1 MLIKVKRFFISSVF
15 GNVDEGRVLDVSDI
29 KGRQLIGA
37 GLAVEHGV
45 AVSTEQKQSSFQS
58 PVGAGKAGSSL
69 PADQASQK
77 QTASESAPG
86 AKKVTYRKPK
96 GKLPS

>member
-1 MLIKVKRFFISSVF
+1 MLVRVKRFFISSVF
-15 GNVDEGRVLDVSDI
+15 GNVDEGRVLDVSDS

-37 GLAVEHGV
+37 GLAVEHGKTT
-45 AVSTEQKQSSFQS
+45 ATEQKQSSFQS
-58 PVGAGKAGSSL
+58 PVEAGQAGASL
-69 PADQASQK
+69 PAGQALQK
-77 QTASESAPG
+77 ETVSVSAPG